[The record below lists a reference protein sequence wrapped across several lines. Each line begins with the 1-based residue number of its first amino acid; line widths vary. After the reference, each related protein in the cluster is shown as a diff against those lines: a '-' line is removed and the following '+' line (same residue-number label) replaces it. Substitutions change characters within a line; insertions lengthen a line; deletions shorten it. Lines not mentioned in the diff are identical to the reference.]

1 MAADPR
7 RQLEGCSVGQYQSE
21 DPNALNAESLL
32 TINHDALFLRAGRT
46 STPESSSLFPNSL
59 SCTNSDA
66 DVCCSAGEDS
76 AGLCISASEAS
87 QFNHG

>member
-1 MAADPR
+1 MATDPR
-7 RQLEGCSVGQYQSE
+7 RQLEGCSAGQHPSQE
-21 DPNALNAESLL
+21 PGALNAESLL

-66 DVCCSAGEDS
+66 DRCCSTIEDS
-76 AGLCISASEAS
+76 AL
-87 QFNHG
+87 